1 MEAPAPGLDPGRAV
15 ERSDTSKST
24 ARDVGNPAHTFGEQ
38 LERIAANDRRWF
50 ERHPKRR
57 WRIRPPLPG
66 KYPWLRSAPMGNT
79 QVLLFDDAEREH
91 PKVPAKT
98 VRVWNLIVAER
109 QNGGS
114 S

>member
-1 MEAPAPGLDPGRAV
+1 
-15 ERSDTSKST
+15 
-24 ARDVGNPAHTFGEQ
+24 
-38 LERIAANDRRWF
+38 
-50 ERHPKRR
+50 
-57 WRIRPPLPG
+57 
-66 KYPWLRSAPMGNT
+66 MGNA

-91 PKVPAKT
+91 PKDPAKT